1 MKIPDGLLEN
11 ILNIL
16 LDNANKFSPENLPIK
31 IIVEDDRIGVMS
43 YGPKILEE
51 YKEKIFEP
59 FFRLDKEKKGHGL
72 GLTIARRL
80 ARKAGWDVYLD
91 ISKEG
96 NIFWIKFN

>member
-1 MKIPDGLLEN
+1 
-11 ILNIL
+11 
-16 LDNANKFSPENLPIK
+16 
-31 IIVEDDRIGVMS
+31 MS